1 VNFRSREA
9 TLSSSSSLERDELLS
24 VLLVVDDE
32 TTGTAGWSVLV
43 SFMDL
48 LSVDSQTYTIR
59 IQTTVK

>member
-1 VNFRSREA
+1 
-9 TLSSSSSLERDELLS
+9 
-24 VLLVVDDE
+24 
-32 TTGTAGWSVLV
+32 VLV

>member
-1 VNFRSREA
+1 
-9 TLSSSSSLERDELLS
+9 LERDELLS